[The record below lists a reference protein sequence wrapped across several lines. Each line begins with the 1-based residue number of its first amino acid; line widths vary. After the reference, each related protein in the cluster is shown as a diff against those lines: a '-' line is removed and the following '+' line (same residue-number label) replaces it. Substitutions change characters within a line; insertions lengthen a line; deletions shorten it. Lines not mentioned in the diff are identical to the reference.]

1 MSFAGV
7 EVDSAVAAVVE
18 DTPLTTD
25 HAHSQPLE
33 AAEPAQPL
41 LRVSLLFAGHPM
53 AYLVQSACCGA
64 CH

>member
-1 MSFAGV
+1 M
-7 EVDSAVAAVVE
+7 AAIVE

-41 LRVSLLFAGHPM
+41 LRVGLLS
-53 AYLVQSACCGA
+53 VQIF
-64 CH
+64 